1 MAYTNEIENS
11 EDFLK
16 VWDDA
21 GKPDKESDEY
31 KALLEKYMKDH
42 NNKEDNKEEE
52 KPQDLNIGNGDNP
65 QETGENSGNAT
76 NGEHWQKWA
85 KNKGYLLD
93 ENKEEGFDYSFTI
106 YKDEETR
113 KNNTPLVAIK
123 QKGNIV
129 SLASDCM
136 EVYQELAK
144 DAKEKGYKRINF
156 LESLSEQQQKM
167 LLVACISNGI
177 DVKNAPKSIDLNDD
191 LLKGADEKTIEAVK
205 QYNQKQQEA
214 EISEHMKN
222 SPNKPYP
229 VDIKDNT
236 AAIKKIMTAQKLG
249 AKVETNG
256 FLKISSEE
264 IKKLP
269 AMEKPQEQAL
279 IANLQEL
286 NKNWGQKLANGVEKT
301 LDEYVKQ
308 SKEGEVKPLNIAE
321 INPERQAVFYAVAK
335 LKKIPME
342 NVPDKMNTSYIQYMP
357 DDIKT
362 EMAEYNYERR
372 KKQIAKM
379 KEEDE
384 QKDPDTYKSR
394 EEARAVRNDKST
406 SKKDR
411 QQAIAM
417 MAAANKILRGR

>member
-1 MAYTNEIENS
+1 MADTNEIENS
-11 EDFLK
+11 KEFLK
-16 VWDDA
+16 VWEDA

-42 NNKEDNKEEE
+42 NQKEDNKEEE
-52 KPQDLNIGNGDNP
+52 KPQELNIGNGDNP
-65 QETGENSGNAT
+65 QEAGENSGNAA

-85 KNKGYLLD
+85 KGKGYLLD
-93 ENKEEGFDYSFTI
+93 EQKEEGFDYSYTI
-106 YKDEETR
+106 YKDEEAR
-113 KNNTPLVAIK
+113 KNNTPLAAIK
-123 QKGNIV
+123 QKGNTV
-129 SLASDCM
+129 SLASDSM
-136 EVYQELAK
+136 EVYQELAR

-167 LLVACISNGI
+167 LLIACISNGI
-177 DVKNAPKSIDLNDD
+177 DVKNAPKSIDLNDE

-205 QYNQKQQEA
+205 QYNQKQLEA

-222 SPNKPYP
+222 SPDKPYP
-229 VDIKDNT
+229 VDVKDNT
-236 AAIKKIMTAQKLG
+236 AAIEKIMTAQKLG

-256 FLKISSEE
+256 FLKISQEE

-335 LKKIPME
+335 PKKIPME
-342 NVPDKMNTSYIQYMP
+342 NIPEKMDTSNMQYMP
-357 DDIKT
+357 ENIRK
-362 EMAEYNYERR
+362 EMAEYNYDSR
-372 KKQIAKM
+372 KKQLAKM
-379 KEEDE
+379 KEEDK
-384 QKDPDTYKSR
+384 QKDPEAYKSR
-394 EEARAVRNDKST
+394 EEARAVRNDKSA
-406 SKKDR
+406 SKEDK
-411 QQAIAM
+411 QQAVVN
-417 MAAANKILRGR
+417 MAAANKKLRGR